1 MAHKPTSGIIFNKFY
16 ALCGSSA
23 GISFINEL
31 SQDGGKIH
39 GSVYLYKQSPYE
51 AHAIIDSYCRNNK
64 RILSQQIIYVAK
76 TIKSHCLNNGFT
88 LTK

>member
-1 MAHKPTSGIIFNKFY
+1 MHSVAVLRALVLLMNYHKMA
-16 ALCGSSA
+16 
-23 GISFINEL
+23 E
-31 SQDGGKIH
+31 KIH

>member
-31 SQDGGKIH
+31 SQDGGKIKN
-39 GSVYLYKQSPYE
+39 SACVYKQ
-51 AHAIIDSYCRNNK
+51 
-64 RILSQQIIYVAK
+64 
-76 TIKSHCLNNGFT
+76 
-88 LTK
+88 